1 MSLPLWDPIH
11 LPPDFTLVDVNSFA
25 DEDERTEYQA
35 AALDA
40 WITENGLES
49 GAVVVRDW
57 NDEEGAFIVMDSDG
71 NKIGVV
77 FIMEPE
83 NV

>member
-49 GAVVVRDW
+49 GAGVVRDW